1 MEVVMRRRRAVEKGT
16 VEALGI
22 TVGVAIMSDGERDPV
37 VVVES
42 PQRLR
47 IDGMWAGAKL
57 GEGAKNRTSIEL
69 SGNPL
74 GEE

>member
-1 MEVVMRRRRAVEKGT
+1 MPRRKAVEKKT
-16 VEALGI
+16 VEALGL
-22 TVGVAIMSDGERDPV
+22 TVSVAIMSDGERDPV

-47 IDGMWAGAKL
+47 VEGMWAGAKL
-57 GEGAKNRTSIEL
+57 AKGAKNRTSIEL
-69 SGNPL
+69 SRNAL